1 MKDKTTK
8 QKVFEL
14 LEKNNMNFVSGQE
27 IADTLFITRAGI
39 WKAIKSL
46 REEGYNIEAVT
57 NRGYR
62 LVVEKDVLS
71 KSGIDENKRADIET
85 FVFKEVESTNDVAR
99 NYALEGKEELVV
111 IADYQTKG
119 RGRRGRVFYSPKDS
133 GLYLSFLLRP
143 EVDITKATGYTCM
156 AAVATCNAIKKAT
169 GKEVYIKW
177 VNDIFYEDLKIAG
190 ILTEGFTSIEDGS
203 LEYMIVGIGINLY
216 TPPGGFP
223 DELKKIAG
231 ALIPDGQTENNVRNR
246 LCAALIDEFMN
257 MYTTNLNFLEQY
269 RELSYLKDKYVKVIP
284 TGKEAVK
291 GYARVISIEDDF
303 SLLVEYENGKKEN
316 LSSGEVSVV
325 KY

>member
-8 QKVFEL
+8 QKVYEL

-46 REEGYNIEAVT
+46 REEGYIIEAVT

-71 KSGIDENKRADIET
+71 KSGIDECKNSDIET
-85 FVFKEVESTNDVAR
+85 CVFKEVESTNDVAR
-99 NYALEGKEELVV
+99 NFALQGKNELVV
-111 IADYQTKG
+111 IADHQTKG
-119 RGRRGRVFYSPKDS
+119 RGRRGREFFSPKDS
-133 GLYLSFLLRP
+133 GLYISFLIRP
-143 EVDITKATGYTCM
+143 SVDITKATKYTCM
-156 AAVATCNAIKKAT
+156 AAVATCNAIEKVT

-177 VNDIFYEDLKIAG
+177 VNDIFCNDLKIAG

-216 TPPGGFP
+216 EPAGGFP
-223 DELKKIAG
+223 EELKKIAG
-231 ALIPDGQTENNVRNR
+231 ALIRDGQTEGDLRNR
-246 LCAALIDEFMN
+246 LCAALIDEFMS
-257 MYTTNLNFLEQY
+257 MYAGDREFLNQY
-269 RELSYLKDKYVKVIP
+269 RNLSYLKDKYVKVIP

-303 SLLVEYENGKKEN
+303 GLLVEYENGKKEK
-316 LSSGEVSVV
+316 LLSGEVSVV